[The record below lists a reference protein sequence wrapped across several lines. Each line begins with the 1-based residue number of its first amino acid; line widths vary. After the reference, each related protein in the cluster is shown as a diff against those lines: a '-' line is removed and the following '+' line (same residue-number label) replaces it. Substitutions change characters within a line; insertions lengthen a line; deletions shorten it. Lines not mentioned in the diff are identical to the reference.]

1 MGRFLRALFAIALLP
16 FAWAIARAAL
26 DAFLHIPVPSD
37 AIVSPAML
45 SLGAGF
51 VTFLVAAM
59 ALPTPVRLYVLGH
72 ELTHALWG
80 LCFFARVSNLRVG
93 VKGGSVQL
101 SKSNVWITLAPYFFP
116 FWTMVVVVAA
126 LVTRCFVSPL
136 PCPWIWFFTVGFTW
150 CLHCCFTIK
159 SLCQR
164 QPDIETYGHIFS
176 YTFIWIFNC
185 VGIIV
190 WIVCTSEVTWTDVGH
205 CLLFRTENAYRHV
218 GAVAVWL
225 YESVRALPF
234 LQK

>member
-1 MGRFLRALFAIALLP
+1 MGHFLRALFAIALFP
-16 FAWAIARAAL
+16 FAWAISRAAL
-26 DAFLHIPVPSD
+26 DAFLMIPVPAN
-37 AIVSPAML
+37 AIVSSAVL
-45 SLGAGF
+45 SLTAGF
-51 VTFLVAAM
+51 VVFLVAWM
-59 ALPTPVRLYVLGH
+59 TLPTPVRLYVLGH

-80 LCFFARVSNLRVG
+80 LLFFARVSNLKVG

-136 PCPWIWFFTVGFTW
+136 PWTWLWFFAVGFTW

-159 SLCQR
+159 SLMQK
-164 QPDIETYGHIFS
+164 QPDIEEYGYVFS
-176 YTFIWIFNC
+176 YTFIWIFNL
-185 VGIIV
+185 VGVII
-190 WIVCTSEVTWTDVGH
+190 WIVCTSEVTWADVGQR
-205 CLLFRTENAYRHV
+205 LLFRTDSAYRHV
-218 GAVAVWL
+218 GAAAVGL